1 MINMKKIILLLLTII
16 TLKSA
21 FGQKDRLG
29 NPVFNSEVISEEKF
43 DKFELTSSYYLI
55 DNNISNRESS
65 VYVSEKPTLIEY
77 LKFSRELPS
86 YGFVI
91 HQGGDVLYMI
101 ILIQEIEGSNTT
113 LSYNIVNPSNGK
125 SLKVPCSVWGEISEK
140 RADELLKLKI
150 DSSSGTIDFPNNGK
164 GFIFGGIA
172 YRVQPY
178 DRLKV
183 EVIDIAKKL
192 MSQQ

>member
-29 NPVFNSEVISEEKF
+29 NPIFNSEVISEEKF

-86 YGFVI
+86 YAFVI
-91 HQGGDVLYMI
+91 SSRWRCAIHDH
-101 ILIQEIEGSNTT
+101 
-113 LSYNIVNPSNGK
+113 
-125 SLKVPCSVWGEISEK
+125 
-140 RADELLKLKI
+140 I
-150 DSSSGTIDFPNNGK
+150 DTRN
-164 GFIFGGIA
+164 
-172 YRVQPY
+172 
-178 DRLKV
+178 
-183 EVIDIAKKL
+183 
-192 MSQQ
+192 